1 MRSNGLTAPSYS
13 PVADLNPQV
22 AEALLTD
29 LRERGVAAYTKP
41 VETSS
46 TVGFDAAEFRVAVK
60 ERLYVDASASLA
72 VRELIASTDPASD
85 LDNDDLAWARIV
97 AGYDAPVAPASA
109 SWPPQED
116 LPPAMDSLGAPGDAP
131 REESSD
137 RFDDE
142 PALPQPPGASP
153 TFGPVEMH
161 RSAEAFIPP
170 EPPPL
175 PHLAPAQQLAW
186 VGLAGGPL
194 LLLIAAVFAVTLPV
208 WLSLAAVIGFVG
220 GFLTLVA
227 MMEDRHSDDGDS
239 GDGAV
244 V

>member
-13 PVADLNPQV
+13 PVADLYPQV
-22 AEALLTD
+22 AEALLSD

-72 VRELIASTDPASD
+72 VREMIASTDPALD

-97 AGYDAPVAPASA
+97 AGYDTPVAPASA
-109 SWPPQED
+109 TWPPQED
-116 LPPAMDSLGAPGDAP
+116 LPPAREDLGASADAP
-131 REESSD
+131 EETSSG
-137 RFDDE
+137 RSDDE
-142 PALPQPPGASP
+142 PAVPQPRGPNPA
-153 TFGPVEMH
+153 FGPVEMH
-161 RSAEAFIPP
+161 RGAEAFIPP

-194 LLLIAAVFAVTLPV
+194 LLLIAALFAVTLPV
-208 WLSLAAVIGFVG
+208 WLSLGAVIGFVG

-227 MMEDRHSDDGDS
+227 TMEDRHSDDGDS
-239 GDGAV
+239 DDGAV